1 MKNAMASRILVIDD
15 EPDVLLLY
23 RLILEP
29 EGYTVHLASSGF
41 PQAMDIEHV
50 LPDLLILDDHVGRS
64 QRNIPF
70 WQQLKADPL
79 TSALP
84 LLLCTADANALEE
97 QEDVL
102 REAGV
107 RVVREPFEIGV
118 FLHAVQQALQEAS
131 ARNTA

>member
-1 MKNAMASRILVIDD
+1 MAPRILVIDD
-15 EPDVLLLY
+15 EPDLLLLY

-29 EGYTVHLASSGF
+29 EGYTVHQASSGL
-41 PQAMDIEHV
+41 PQVMDIEHV
-50 LPDLLILDDHVGRS
+50 LPDLLILDYHVGRS
-64 QRNIPF
+64 QQNVPF

-84 LLLCTADANALEE
+84 LLLCTADANALDE

-107 RVVREPFEIGV
+107 RVVRKPFEIGV
-118 FLHAVQQALQEAS
+118 FLYAVQQALQKAS
-131 ARNTA
+131 ARQST